1 MAIFKLFSQEVNSF
15 VSSLQFV
22 PRALKSSLSE
32 DSDYFSSGEESE
44 RSSSPESHCEVRA
57 EGKMFPQSLKSLFS
71 KKENKAKANAQEGRA
86 GVIPPT
92 AWVIPNAQ
100 EGQAWVT
107 THAAATAATTTAK
120 KKKEKRRHEDYP
132 HSRCPLGIALSEDS
146 LPSLPPN
153 RSKHEILVQK
163 YQISCVLNRV

>member
-1 MAIFKLFSQEVNSF
+1 M
-15 VSSLQFV
+15 
-22 PRALKSSLSE
+22 PRALKSALSE

-86 GVIPPT
+86 GVRPPTAWVIPNAQEGRAGVIPPT

-100 EGQAWVT
+100 EGQA
-107 THAAATAATTTAK
+107 
-120 KKKEKRRHEDYP
+120 
-132 HSRCPLGIALSEDS
+132 
-146 LPSLPPN
+146 
-153 RSKHEILVQK
+153 
-163 YQISCVLNRV
+163 

>member
-22 PRALKSSLSE
+22 PRALKSALSE

-71 KKENKAKANAQEGRA
+71 KIENKANAQEGRT
-86 GVIPPT
+86 GVQPLGTNPWGPT
-92 AWVIPNAQ
+92 PGVQPHAQ
-100 EGQAWVT
+100 KGRVGDQPRGTNPWGPVPCPKGQSWGPT
-107 THAAATAATTTAK
+107 PCPRGPSLGHNPCYCCCSYCNCYCCKEEERK
-120 KKKEKRRHEDYP
+120 KKT
-132 HSRCPLGIALSEDS
+132 
-146 LPSLPPN
+146 
-153 RSKHEILVQK
+153 
-163 YQISCVLNRV
+163 